1 MGGNFENLK
10 AMYTNADQFL
20 NKKDDILQFIAGNE
34 PNIIMISEVIPKAQM
49 NPIEEQTL
57 DIAGYELYVNFK
69 KSDCNLGASGI
80 RGVAIFVRENRS
92 AKEVTIN
99 TDFRDHVWVEISLTG
114 NNTLLCGCIYRSPTN
129 DKDAKIKTTKQVCNL
144 LNKATERKDAYLLI
158 CSVFNYREIDWANES
173 ASEQSEH
180 LLTFIKTVQ
189 ECFLYQHVSEPF
201 RYRSGEDPSLLD
213 LILAKEEGVIQN
225 LAYHPGLGDSDHVSL
240 TFDLTCHSD
249 QNERTQSKPN
259 YFKAN
264 YGKIRGILRNVDW
277 EDILASTF
285 TDSYGL
291 FVETRYSA
299 LEGNVLEH
307 VPRAK
312 KQNVYMNK
320 DSIALKNS
328 KQKLWKN
335 TFCLK

>member
-1 MGGNFENLK
+1 M
-10 AMYTNADQFL
+10 
-20 NKKDDILQFIAGNE
+20 
-34 PNIIMISEVIPKAQM
+34 
-49 NPIEEQTL
+49 
-57 DIAGYELYVNFK
+57 
-69 KSDCNLGASGI
+69 
-80 RGVAIFVRENRS
+80 
-92 AKEVTIN
+92 
-99 TDFRDHVWVEISLTG
+99 WVEISLTG

-158 CSVFNYREIDWANES
+158 CGEFNDREIDWANES

-189 ECFLYQHVSEPF
+189 ECFLYQHVCEATS
-201 RYRSGEDPSLLD
+201 YRSGKDPSLLD
-213 LILAKEEGVIQN
+213 LILTNEEGVIQN
-225 LAYHPGLGDSDHVSL
+225 LAYHPGSGDNGHVSL

-277 EDILASTF
+277 EDILAGTF

-291 FVETRYSA
+291 FVETQRKCTGTNATSQKAKCLYEQGFNCVEKQKAKA
-299 LEGNVLEH
+299 LEKIHFV
-307 VPRAK
+307 
-312 KQNVYMNK
+312 
-320 DSIALKNS
+320 
-328 KQKLWKN
+328 
-335 TFCLK
+335 

>member
-1 MGGNFENLK
+1 MPFSLNKKKGNASIQQTEIGTLENKLKGGNIENLK

-49 NPIEEQTL
+49 NPIEDQTL

-69 KSDCNLGASGI
+69 KSDRNLGASGI
-80 RGVAIFVRENRS
+80 RGVAIFVRENLS
-92 AKEVTIN
+92 AKEVTFN

-114 NNTLLCGCIYRSPTN
+114 NNTLLCGCIYRSLTN

-158 CSVFNYREIDWANES
+158 CGDFNYREIDWANES

-180 LLTFIKTVQ
+180 LLTFIKPVQ
-189 ECFLYQHVSEPF
+189 ECFLYQHVLEPT

-213 LILAKEEGVIQN
+213 LILTNEEGVIQN

-264 YGKIRGILRNVDW
+264 YSKI
-277 EDILASTF
+277 
-285 TDSYGL
+285 
-291 FVETRYSA
+291 
-299 LEGNVLEH
+299 
-307 VPRAK
+307 
-312 KQNVYMNK
+312 
-320 DSIALKNS
+320 
-328 KQKLWKN
+328 
-335 TFCLK
+335 